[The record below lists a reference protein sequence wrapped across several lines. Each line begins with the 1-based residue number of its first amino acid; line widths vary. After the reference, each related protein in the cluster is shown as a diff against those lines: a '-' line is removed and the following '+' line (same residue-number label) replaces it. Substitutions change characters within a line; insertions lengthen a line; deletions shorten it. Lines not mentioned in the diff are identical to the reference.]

1 MSLVEDIL
9 DLSKIQFNRFELSL
23 SWFSIQDLINEA
35 LAMCQFQAQARNLKL
50 KSIMR
55 FEDTLMVHSD
65 RKRLKQI
72 LINLI
77 INAIKFTYE
86 GSVTVK
92 AEIVKN

>member
-86 GSVTVK
+86 GSVTVR

>member
-9 DLSKIQFNRFELSL
+9 DLSKIQFNRFELNL

-86 GSVTVK
+86 GSVTVR

>member
-1 MSLVEDIL
+1 
-9 DLSKIQFNRFELSL
+9 
-23 SWFSIQDLINEA
+23 
-35 LAMCQFQAQARNLKL
+35 MCQFQAQARNLKL
-50 KSIMR
+50 KPIMR

-86 GSVTVK
+86 GSVTVR
-92 AEIVKN
+92 AEIVK

>member
-35 LAMCQFQAQARNLKL
+35 LAMCQFQAEARNLKL

-86 GSVTVK
+86 GSVTVR